1 MFRKWQ
7 LILKI
12 IAIFIC
18 IYSSSNITVLAVE
31 APEQDILT
39 AEILGAKRLSN
50 EISFGTLNEKN
61 IVAWLLQEP
70 IDYSNQ
76 SSIEEMVPKRLLLA
90 ESRVSED
97 VLEEGKYLWETSERI
112 IVTPDNEVA
121 NLLLHREAWRF
132 YGLGHFDKARL
143 AYEKI
148 PTEKRTFWIYYRL
161 GELWATIEA
170 KKSND
175 YYKKAYRFSTMTEK
189 KPNFLFKVAT
199 ILYLDEEYD
208 KSIVIYSEVLKNQK
222 DFLTYL
228 YRGNAYFM
236 IGDLSRAI
244 NDYSMGIELNP
255 NHGDFYINRARAY
268 ADAKQNENAI
278 LDYQK
283 YLLMKPS
290 DQEAWQELVKF
301 LIAQN
306 RYDDAKKEADR
317 WVSSEKNQPN
327 AWNLRG
333 ALNYNQKRYD
343 NALAD
348 FKMVTQIDP
357 TFHTAWYHQALC
369 YEKIGLPE
377 EWPIEKKWERL
388 NLIKGCYSKF
398 LQYSNSNHTD
408 RSRAEKR
415 IEEINKYSGQ
425 ILDI

>member
-70 IDYSNQ
+70 VDYSNQ

-132 YGLGHFDKARL
+132 YGLGHFEKARL

-161 GELWATIEA
+161 GELWATTETN
-170 KKSND
+170 KSND
-175 YYKKAYRFSTMTEK
+175 YYKKAYQFSTVT
-189 KPNFLFKVAT
+189 
-199 ILYLDEEYD
+199 
-208 KSIVIYSEVLKNQK
+208 
-222 DFLTYL
+222 
-228 YRGNAYFM
+228 
-236 IGDLSRAI
+236 
-244 NDYSMGIELNP
+244 
-255 NHGDFYINRARAY
+255 
-268 ADAKQNENAI
+268 
-278 LDYQK
+278 
-283 YLLMKPS
+283 
-290 DQEAWQELVKF
+290 
-301 LIAQN
+301 
-306 RYDDAKKEADR
+306 
-317 WVSSEKNQPN
+317 EKNQISY
-327 AWNLRG
+327 L
-333 ALNYNQKRYD
+333 K
-343 NALAD
+343 
-348 FKMVTQIDP
+348 
-357 TFHTAWYHQALC
+357 
-369 YEKIGLPE
+369 
-377 EWPIEKKWERL
+377 
-388 NLIKGCYSKF
+388 
-398 LQYSNSNHTD
+398 LQQFF
-408 RSRAEKR
+408 
-415 IEEINKYSGQ
+415 I
-425 ILDI
+425 

>member
-1 MFRKWQ
+1 M
-7 LILKI
+7 
-12 IAIFIC
+12 
-18 IYSSSNITVLAVE
+18 
-31 APEQDILT
+31 
-39 AEILGAKRLSN
+39 
-50 EISFGTLNEKN
+50 
-61 IVAWLLQEP
+61 
-70 IDYSNQ
+70 
-76 SSIEEMVPKRLLLA
+76 
-90 ESRVSED
+90 
-97 VLEEGKYLWETSERI
+97 
-112 IVTPDNEVA
+112 
-121 NLLLHREAWRF
+121 
-132 YGLGHFDKARL
+132 
-143 AYEKI
+143 
-148 PTEKRTFWIYYRL
+148 
-161 GELWATIEA
+161 
-170 KKSND
+170 KKSNN
-175 YYKKAYRFSTMTEK
+175 YYKKAYQVATVTEK
-189 KPNFLFKVAT
+189 NPPFLFKVAT
-199 ILYLDEEYD
+199 ILYLDEEYEN
-208 KSIVIYSEVLKNQK
+208 SIAVYTEVLGLQK
-222 DFLTYL
+222 DFVTYL
-228 YRGNAYFM
+228 YRGNAYFI
-236 IGDLSRAI
+236 IGELSQAI
-244 NDYSMGIELNP
+244 NDYSMGIELNSDY
-255 NHGDFYINRARAY
+255 GDLYINRARVY

-290 DQEAWQELVKF
+290 DQEAWQEFVKF